1 MGRLG
6 FFVRVDAMKSWTP
19 RTVLWFPSRRWFH
32 GNRSGRGLRAALI
45 KGELRK
51 DDAKRKSSAGRKP
64 WDEEVIFKALVSQA
78 L

>member
-6 FFVRVDAMKSWTP
+6 FFDV
-19 RTVLWFPSRRWFH
+19 SRRYEELDAENGPLVSIATLVPWEPF
-32 GNRSGRGLRAALI
+32 RPRLRAALI

-51 DDAKRKSSAGRKP
+51 DDTERKSSAGRKP
-64 WDEEVIFKALVSQA
+64 WDEEVIFKALVSRA